1 LVRKASRPVIAAVCA
16 AGRFMENQQRMRL
29 TSGLFIAPTRI
40 RVASA
45 IAAALLAGAS
55 YLTPAPILADTV
67 LKPYVDAQV
76 QHDSNVFRVPN
87 SETLFLAN
95 GDGTLADTSEAYR
108 AGLDGTDEWG
118 QQKLTVSL
126 EGRHFNYN
134 HYRDLDHYEYLGD
147 VGLKWQLTH
156 LIDGTVDLRQERLM
170 APFELGNSS
179 RLTIDV
185 DRKAAAT
192 VNLHVTPD
200 WRVDV
205 GGYYHKLNSPLQN
218 FADFVQRET
227 DSHAGVTY
235 AGLANLDYGVAFDH
249 LDGRFENAVG
259 VGPYKQDTVQLT
271 ASYKV
276 SGLTTLQAAA
286 GYTRR
291 SQTGFGNNLS
301 AFTGTLGYTR
311 QLTGKTSF
319 NLAVSRAVNSYL
331 AAGGSE
337 VDTSAS
343 AQVDW
348 QATYKID
355 VALNYYY
362 VHSAFIGQFIAG
374 STTIGRTDNSP
385 GGGLKVTYRPLRLL
399 QLQAYASQQS
409 RRSTV
414 DFYRFND
421 VLYGIDA
428 KLSFR

>member
-1 LVRKASRPVIAAVCA
+1 MRYYPGPVAAPRRYRSA
-16 AGRFMENQQRMRL
+16 A
-29 TSGLFIAPTRI
+29 
-40 RVASA
+40 A
-45 IAAALLAGAS
+45 IAAALIGAVS
-55 YLTPAPILADTV
+55 CLTLSTPIRADAV

-87 SETLFLAN
+87 TETLLLAN
-95 GDGTLADTSEAYR
+95 GDGTLADTSETYR
-108 AGLDGTDEWG
+108 AGLDGTYEWG
-118 QQKLTVSL
+118 RQKFTATL
-126 EGRHFNYN
+126 EARHFNYN
-134 HYRDLDHYEYLGD
+134 HYRDLNHYEYLAD
-147 VGLKWQLTH
+147 AGLTWQLTH
-156 LIDGTVDLRQERLM
+156 LLDGTVDLRQERLM
-170 APFELGNSS
+170 APFALGNST

-218 FADFVQRET
+218 FADFVQHET
-227 DSHAGVTY
+227 NSHAGLTY
-235 AGLANLDYGVAFDH
+235 VGLANLTYGIAFDH

-259 VGPYKQDTVQLT
+259 VGPYKQDTVQLN

-291 SQTGFGNNLS
+291 SQTGAGNNLS

-311 QLTGKTSF
+311 QLTGKTSL

-331 AAGGSE
+331 AAGSSE

-355 VALNYYY
+355 VALNYFY
-362 VHSAFIGQFIAG
+362 VRSVFAGQFVPG
-374 STTIGRTDNSP
+374 STTSGRVDKSP
-385 GGGLKVTYRPLRLL
+385 GGGLKITYRPVRLV
-399 QLQAYASQQS
+399 QLQAYATQQS
-409 RRSTV
+409 RRSTIEL
-414 DFYRFND
+414 YRFND
-421 VLYGIDA
+421 VLYGLDV
-428 KLSFR
+428 KFSFR